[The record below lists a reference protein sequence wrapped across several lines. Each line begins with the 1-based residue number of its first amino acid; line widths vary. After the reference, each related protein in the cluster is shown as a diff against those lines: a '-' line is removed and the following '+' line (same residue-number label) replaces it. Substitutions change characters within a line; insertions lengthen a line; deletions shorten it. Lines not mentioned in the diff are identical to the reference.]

1 MKKASTG
8 QYLAAWFLVAA
19 LVYALHEVLGY
30 VVGTE
35 FPQLLRR
42 PNSYIYQ
49 LVGLNALV
57 GIFSYYIAVFV
68 YGNFPNLNYRKVVP
82 FIWVFGLLGNLSF
95 IGRAATEMGLTKEN
109 KGIFV
114 FASVGIILVLLFM
127 VTSTLKDWQNEK
139 EEKEKQLA
147 RHAANAEAKR
157 IEKEKLANEEAAKK
171 AKQEQAAE
179 AEQLDAS
186 RKEAEKDQISTGQ
199 AIIHSATSRVMET
212 EIPKKGLSIYDE
224 NISLTEQESPNS
236 EQHTVSEENQD
247 SGLLVRYQTAALLLE
262 HLPEADEAWSAVKHL
277 IEEQK
282 IEFLEGLEKPNAE
295 PKNLA
300 LGAYENFLSGRPNDA
315 SEEANKAF
323 SHVQQISTE
332 AESEFRTIYELQG
345 QRVPLNDLIT
355 SIERKFGTP
364 NDQRR
369 LAFEYLDTLVIKK
382 KVAREAAERERLAR
396 EAVERQEQEERERLA
411 LEAAEKEARERREQE
426 EQERLAQEAA
436 EKEARERQ
444 AKKERERLAIF
455 EKRARD
461 ERLAREAA
469 ERKERG
475 RQTNR
480 ERERLALEAAE
491 KEGAERRA
499 RRERLDAL
507 REKVRSENEREERAF
522 HERLKNDII

>member
-8 QYLAAWFLVAA
+8 QYLAAWFLIAA

-42 PNSYIYQ
+42 PNIYIYH

-57 GIFSYYIAVFV
+57 GIFSYYIAIFV
-68 YGNFPNLNYRKVVP
+68 YGNFPNLNYGKVVP

-95 IGRAATEMGLTKEN
+95 IGRAATQIAFNRESKE
-109 KGIFV
+109 IFLS
-114 FASVGIILVLLFM
+114 ASVGIILVLLFM
-127 VTSTLKDWQNEK
+127 VTSTLKGWQNEK

-147 RHAANAEAKR
+147 RDAANSEAKR
-157 IEKEKLANEEAAKK
+157 IAKEKLANEEVARK

-179 AEQLDAS
+179 AEQTDAS
-186 RKEAEKDQISTGQ
+186 RKKAEKDQISTGH
-199 AIIHSATSRVMET
+199 AIILPATSRIMET
-212 EIPKKGLSIYDE
+212 KTPDKGLSIYNE
-224 NISLTEQESPNS
+224 NISRTEQEDPKS
-236 EQHTVSEENQD
+236 EQDTVSEENQD
-247 SGLLVRYQTAALLLE
+247 SGLLDRYQTAALLLE
-262 HLPEADEAWSAVKHL
+262 HLPEANEVWSAVKHL

-345 QRVPLNDLIT
+345 QRVPINDLII

-369 LAFEYLDTLVIKK
+369 LAFEYLDSLVFEKK
-382 KVAREAAERERLAR
+382 AALEAAERVRLAREAAER
-396 EAVERQEQEERERLA
+396 Q
-411 LEAAEKEARERREQE
+411 

-436 EKEARERQ
+436 EKEARKRREQEERKRLAREAAEQ
-444 AKKERERLAIF
+444 EQLTQEAAEKEARERMV
-455 EKRARD
+455 KRER

-469 ERKERG
+469 EQEWLAPEAAEKEA
-475 RQTNR
+475 R
-480 ERERLALEAAE
+480 ERERLAYFKKL
-491 KEGAERRA
+491 A
-499 RRERLDAL
+499 RDRI
-507 REKVRSENEREERAF
+507 SG
-522 HERLKNDII
+522 